1 MKKLWAKIK
10 QIKHW
15 EIYAAV
21 IVVGVMLLIYLSGL
35 RGGSGNSGSKADSTA
50 TTTVANGSTTYA
62 NQLETKLQ
70 NVLSSISGAGHVA
83 VMVITDGEGTA
94 ELAYDVQEKTVTQT
108 GANGQEITTTTVDKT
123 LVTQNGSPVILWT
136 NPPVI
141 KGIVVVAT
149 GASDPSVRL
158 NLLHAVQTMI
168 SDNKV
173 AIQILAGI

>member
-21 IVVGVMLLIYLSGL
+21 IVVGVMLLIYFSGFW
-35 RGGSGNSGSKADSTA
+35 GNRNQSSNQTDTT
-50 TTTVANGSTTYA
+50 TTTVTNGSTTYA

-83 VMVITDGEGTA
+83 VMVMTDGEGMA

-123 LVTQNGSPVILWT
+123 LVTQNGSPLILWT
-136 NPPVI
+136 NPPTI
-141 KGIVVVAT
+141 TGIVVVAT
-149 GASDPSVRL
+149 GASNPSVRL
-158 NLLHAVQTMI
+158 NLLQAVQTMI
-168 SDNKV
+168 GTEKV
-173 AIQILAGI
+173 AIQILAGV